1 MQFNGYIYFHVSG
14 QRQTGLEKKKL
25 HEPWISDA
33 RDARAVC
40 VFAVFK
46 HLKASFS

>member
-14 QRQTGLEKKKL
+14 QRQTGLEKEKKL

-40 VFAVFK
+40 VFLQF
-46 HLKASFS
+46 LSI